1 MSNAVFGKTM
11 VNLQNRW
18 NVTFVNC
25 RRKLM
30 RLAAQPSFK
39 NFTIFHEDLIAVKRT
54 KVKILLNRP
63 IFVVFTILDISKTL
77 MYEYHFDYMKEKYP
91 GEKSKLLFT
100 DTASLTYVIITE
112 DIYNDMFSNKE
123 FFDFSEYDKDS
134 KFYNTE
140 NMKKNWNNEGRNEGG
155 SNSEFCRFKSEN
167 VFNINKKGKGSK
179 KGERSK

>member
-1 MSNAVFGKTM
+1 
-11 VNLQNRW
+11 
-18 NVTFVNC
+18 
-25 RRKLM
+25 M

-77 MYEYHFDYMKEKYP
+77 MYEFHFDYMKKKCP
-91 GEKSKLLFT
+91 GEKSKLIFT

-123 FFDFSEYDKDS
+123 FFDFSDYDKDS

-140 NMKKNWNNEGRNEGG
+140 NMKKTGKMKGEMKGTATADFVGLRAKMY
-155 SNSEFCRFKSEN
+155 SILTR
-167 VFNINKKGKGSK
+167 KGKEVK
-179 KGERSK
+179 KAKGVNKSVVKHAISHANYINC